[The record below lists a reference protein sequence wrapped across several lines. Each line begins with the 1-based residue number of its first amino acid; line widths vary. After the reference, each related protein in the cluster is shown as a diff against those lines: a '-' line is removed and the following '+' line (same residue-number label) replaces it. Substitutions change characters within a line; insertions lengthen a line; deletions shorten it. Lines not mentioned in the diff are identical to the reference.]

1 MVTAADGGERA
12 CVFLDRDGTLIED
25 RGYVH
30 LPEQVRIL
38 PGVREGLAA
47 LRRAGCLLIVV
58 TNQSGVARGYYDE
71 AAVER
76 CHVHLSA
83 QLGAAAAPD
92 AYYYCP
98 FHPDAVHAEYRR
110 TSELRK
116 PGIGMYE
123 RACAE
128 HAIDRQR
135 SFMIGDK
142 ALDIEFGR
150 RARLRPILV
159 GDAEPVPGD
168 DFVRAADFTSA
179 AASVLAALP
188 RSMPKARG

>member
-1 MVTAADGGERA
+1 M
-12 CVFLDRDGTLIED
+12 
-25 RGYVH
+25 H
-30 LPEQVRIL
+30 LPEQLRIL

-110 TSELRK
+110 ASALRK

-123 RACAE
+123 RACSE

-135 SFMIGDK
+135 SFMVGDK

-159 GDAEPVPGD
+159 GSAEHVPGD
-168 DFVRAADFTSA
+168 DFVRAADFA
-179 AASVLAALP
+179 AATASVLAELESESRRATGEL
-188 RSMPKARG
+188 